1 MKGCEF
7 DLRWKSSQK
16 SLWWVKG
23 SPMMLT
29 WKFESWDNIKFEV
42 YTICRISFPMV
53 LKICWKKMYDRNLST
68 RLSQVKISYGGWKGL
83 LWYWLGWKFQKKSIF
98 QNVNISDLAFSRVEQ
113 VILLYKGA
121 KNSHWGGLV
130 RIPFHASELSTI
142 GNLARGIRICGQN
155 GAISTK

>member
-1 MKGCEF
+1 MKVKLTLVENQVKMSYG
-7 DLRWKSSQK
+7 RWRVV
-16 SLWWVKG
+16 LWCWLENFV
-23 SPMMLT
+23 
-29 WKFESWDNIKFEV
+29 SWDNIKFEV

-53 LKICWKKMYDRNLST
+53 LKICLKKMYDRNLST

-121 KNSHWGGLV
+121 KNSHWV
-130 RIPFHASELSTI
+130 V
-142 GNLARGIRICGQN
+142 
-155 GAISTK
+155 